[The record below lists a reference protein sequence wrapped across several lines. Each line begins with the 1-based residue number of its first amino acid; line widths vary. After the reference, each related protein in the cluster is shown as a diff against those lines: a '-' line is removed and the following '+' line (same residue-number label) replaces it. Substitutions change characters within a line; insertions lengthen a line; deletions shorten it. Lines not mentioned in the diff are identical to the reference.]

1 MSPCDVVFVTLV
13 KTLPSSHRL
22 ILFIVNLHSLKDLM
36 HGTHSKRRESANREW
51 RGEKR
56 ERRKG
61 SRRPLG
67 LTVDGDLLRL
77 IRSAI
82 ARPVYDIV
90 RAVNVKG
97 HAADGVVQHG
107 KVRSADKAADCGRRR
122 KADSVSSARAALVR
136 ESMISFDLLSSS
148 TFLAISGSVANFMVR
163 RGSPHARKS
172 RRWASRCR
180 L

>member
-1 MSPCDVVFVTLV
+1 ME
-13 KTLPSSHRL
+13 
-22 ILFIVNLHSLKDLM
+22 
-36 HGTHSKRRESANREW
+36 RREE
-51 RGEKR
+51 GKEK
-56 ERRKG
+56 KG

-67 LTVDGDLLRL
+67 LTIDGDLLRL
-77 IRSAI
+77 IRNAI
-82 ARPVYDIV
+82 DRPVYDIV

-97 HAADGVVQHG
+97 HAADDVVQHG
-107 KVRSADKAADCGRRR
+107 KVRSADKAADCVPRR

-136 ESMISFDLLSSS
+136 ESMISFDWLSSS

-163 RGSPHARKS
+163 RGSLHARKR